1 MKNGN
6 WPWREWAN
14 ISPMDDITFIPLAPT
29 EKELLQYFLEDE
41 KRSLTGWIFSAILL
55 AAIAPFFPSR
65 HRKWEFP
72 SSVEMYL
79 QRAIIFA
86 LILLGGI
93 LLYYFSKTKNLRR
106 DIAAGKKAVA
116 QVAVRRKMRSSFEHT
131 FTILLDCDLKGFQQF
146 NVGQMDYDAIREGQH
161 VTLEYA
167 PHSKHLFSIN
177 WHLAQHES

>member
-1 MKNGN
+1 MTSGN
-6 WPWREWAN
+6 WPWREWAK
-14 ISPMDDITFIPLAPT
+14 ISPMADITFIPLAPT

-41 KRSLTGWIFSAILL
+41 KRSLAGWIFSAILL

-86 LILLGGI
+86 LILLAGI

-106 DIAAGKKAVA
+106 DIASGKKAVA
-116 QVAVRRKMRSSFEHT
+116 QVAVRRKIRSSFEPA
-131 FTILLDCDLKGFQQF
+131 FTILLDSDLKEFQQF
-146 NVGQMDYDAIREGQH
+146 NVSQVDYDAVWEGKL

-167 PHSKHLFSIN
+167 PHSKHLFNIK
-177 WHLAQHES
+177 WHE